1 MTNCRHWDLWLI
13 QIDKLPDNLVE
24 TNTKVLMKGN
34 HWHDHSFNNGT
45 VYITKDS
52 DLLEWEDFVFW
63 YFVAKNTT
71 LYHED
76 HGELVEWSNIRI
88 AKIPDWIYE
97 LRKQKEYTPEWLK
110 VVID

>member
-1 MTNCRHWDLWLI
+1 MCNIRHWDLALI
-13 QIDKLPDNLVE
+13 SIEKLPENL
-24 TNTKVLMKGN
+24 TPTSTKVLMKGN
-34 HWHDHSFNNGT
+34 HGHNHTFDNGV

-63 YFVAKNTT
+63 YFEANNTT
-71 LYHED
+71 LFHED
-76 HGELVEWSNIRI
+76 HGEIVEWSNERI